1 MVQSQFIQDEQVAAT
16 QPEVL
21 VKAPVLN
28 QPVRVLM
35 TYIDQFETGQP
46 AILPVK
52 TTEQLMMVK
61 IIDIILA
68 DVQHGQLMIYTQT
81 GIVTSKE
88 PLIHFR
94 QRLANSD
101 FVQVSKHAV
110 LNLNHLI
117 TLSDSFSGNLTA
129 RLTNQ
134 VKTEV
139 SRKYVKSLMT
149 SLGV

>member
-68 DVQHGQLMIYTQT
+68 DVQHGQLMIYT
-81 GIVTSKE
+81 
-88 PLIHFR
+88 
-94 QRLANSD
+94 
-101 FVQVSKHAV
+101 
-110 LNLNHLI
+110 
-117 TLSDSFSGNLTA
+117 
-129 RLTNQ
+129 
-134 VKTEV
+134 
-139 SRKYVKSLMT
+139 
-149 SLGV
+149 

>member
-1 MVQSQFIQDEQVAAT
+1 M
-16 QPEVL
+16 
-21 VKAPVLN
+21 
-28 QPVRVLM
+28 
-35 TYIDQFETGQP
+35 
-46 AILPVK
+46 
-52 TTEQLMMVK
+52 
-61 IIDIILA
+61 
-68 DVQHGQLMIYTQT
+68 
-81 GIVTSKE
+81 
-88 PLIHFR
+88 
-94 QRLANSD
+94 ANSD

-117 TLSDSFSGNLTA
+117 TLSDSFSGNMTA